1 MKVGVLCIGDE
12 LLKGAVINTNL
23 AYMGQRLLDIGV
35 IPELCLEVPDE
46 PHEVVNALEYALQ
59 HADFIITSGG
69 LGPTAD
75 DLTKQSIAEYLKMP
89 LELDPEAE
97 KAVRARWD
105 SLKRGALPLN
115 FLNQAHIPRGAQA
128 LLNSFGSAPGI
139 YITAQGSK
147 RIVMLPG
154 PPSELH
160 PMFDNQLL
168 PILKSLLDQRIYTRL
183 FHISG
188 VPESRVEERTI
199 PIIQANPGLSVAYC
213 AAPEFVK
220 LFLKTSDPECLKNAE
235 KMVRAEFAHE
245 LLHDSSHTVAEE
257 VILLMKERSCMLAL
271 AESCTGGLIAKLITD
286 VPGSSEAFCGGV
298 VSYANS
304 AKQHLLGVS
313 AETLKKYGAVS
324 AECAGEMLSG
334 AAEKFSAGCAISV
347 TGIAGPDGGTAEK
360 PVGLVYIGVKCFGQV
375 LVKEYRFRGSRAQI
389 RERTAAVALNTLR
402 RMLLGEHLT

>member
-23 AYMGQRLLDIGV
+23 AYMGQRLLEIG
-35 IPELCLEVPDE
+35 IMPELCLEVPDE
-46 PHEVVNALEYALQ
+46 PHDVVQALEYALQ

-75 DLTKQSIAEYLKMP
+75 DLTKQSIAEYLRMP
-89 LELDPEAE
+89 LELDPAAE
-97 KAVRARWD
+97 KAVRDRWN

-115 FLNQAHIPRGAQA
+115 FLNQAYIPHGAKA

-139 YITAQGSK
+139 YITTPASK

-160 PMFDNQLL
+160 PMFDHQLL
-168 PILKSLLDQRIYTRL
+168 PILKEQLDTRIYTRL

-220 LFLKTSDPECLKNAE
+220 LFLKTTDPDCLAKAE
-235 KMVRAEFAHE
+235 KMVRTEFAPE

-257 VILLMKERSCMLAL
+257 VILLLKERSAALAL
-271 AESCTGGLIAKLITD
+271 AESCSGGLIAKLMTD
-286 VPGSSEAFCGGV
+286 VPGSSEVFFGGV

-313 AETLKKYGAVS
+313 ADTLAKHGAVS
-324 AECAGEMLSG
+324 AECAAEMLQG
-334 AAEKFSAGCAISV
+334 AAEQFQVPCSISV

-360 PVGLVYIGVKCFGQV
+360 PVGLVYIGVKCFDQV
-375 LVKEYRFRGSRAQI
+375 LVKEYRFRGSRAQV

-402 RMLLGEHLT
+402 RMLLGEHLS